1 MMGEKSISLW
11 KRGEQLIPGGTQT
24 ASKGPDQFVKGV
36 YPIYLQAGKGSH
48 VFDVDGNEYIDYP
61 CSLGAILLG
70 HGYPSIVKA
79 IAKQAQEGIIFSLL
93 HPLEVELAEALTK
106 IIPCAEQ
113 VRFMKNGS
121 DATSGAVRIARAYT
135 KKEKI
140 ATCGYHGWQDWF
152 VISTEKNKGIP
163 AVLKEYIHKFK
174 YNDLE
179 TLKNIFA
186 ENKGEI
192 AAVIMEPVIT
202 EEPRNNFL
210 EEVQKLAQ
218 QNGALLIFDEMVTG
232 FRFGLGGAQE
242 YFRVTPDLA
251 CFGKSVAN
259 GMPLSILAGK
269 KRIMEECQ
277 NIFLSMTFGGEA
289 VSLAAAVATLQEIKE
304 KGVVQ
309 HIWEMGK
316 RFKEGYN
323 RIAQEIGVE
332 TESVGYPPRQNLV
345 FREMGGYSPVE
356 IKSIFLQETIKRGI
370 LLGNVVFLNYAHT
383 PEDIEKTLGAC
394 KEALQIIKG
403 SIANRNLR
411 ELLEGEL
418 AGEVFR
424 KKAE

>member
-1 MMGEKSISLW
+1 MGEKSNSLW
-11 KRGEQLIPGGTQT
+11 KRGEQLIPCGTQT

-70 HGYPSIVKA
+70 HGYPSVVKA

-121 DATSGAVRIARAYT
+121 DATSGAIRIARAYT

-152 VISTEKNKGIP
+152 VISTEKNKGVP
-163 AVLKEYIHKFK
+163 AVLKDYIYKFK

-179 TLKNIFA
+179 SLKKIFA

-232 FRFGLGGAQE
+232 FRFGAGGAQG
-242 YFRVTPDLA
+242 YFGVTPDLA

-259 GMPLSILAGK
+259 GMPLSILVGRK
-269 KRIMEECQ
+269 KVMEECK

-289 VSLAAAVATLQEIKE
+289 VSLAAAVATLQEMKE
-304 KGVVQ
+304 KNVVQ

-316 RFKEGYN
+316 RFKGGYN
-323 RIAQEIGVE
+323 QIAKEIGVE
-332 TESVGYPPRQNLV
+332 TESLGYPPRQNLV
-345 FREMGGYSPVE
+345 FREMGGYSPIE

-370 LLGNVVFLNYAHT
+370 LLGNVVFFNYAHT
-383 PEDIEKTLGAC
+383 PKDIEETLGAC
-394 KEALQIIKG
+394 KETLQIIKNG
-403 SIANRNLR
+403 MANRNLR

>member
-1 MMGEKSISLW
+1 MGEKSISLW

-70 HGYPSIVKA
+70 HGYPSVVKA

-152 VISTEKNKGIP
+152 VISTEKNKGVP

-174 YNDLE
+174 YNDFE
-179 TLKNIFA
+179 ALKKIFA

-259 GMPLSILAGK
+259 GMPLSILVGRK
-269 KRIMEECQ
+269 KVMEECK

-289 VSLAAAVATLQEIKE
+289 VSLAAAVATIQEMKE
-304 KGVVQ
+304 KNVVQ

-332 TESVGYPPRQNLV
+332 TESIGYPPRQNLV

-383 PEDIEKTLGAC
+383 PKDIEETLGAC
-394 KEALQIIKG
+394 KEALRIIKRG
-403 SIANRNLR
+403 IANRNLR